1 MLDVRDLHVSY
12 GSSPALNGVSI
23 AVAEGELVAIL
34 GANGAGKTTLLRT
47 ISGVVRAR
55 YGSITFRGESIFNT
69 AAHRIAGLG
78 LVQVPE
84 GRGVLPTMTVQE
96 NLEMGGYLC
105 RDKHVF
111 RERLDKVFTLFPI
124 LADRKNLPGG
134 TLSGGEQQM
143 LAIGRGL
150 MAGPKML
157 LLDEPSLGLAPLM
170 VERVAVT
177 IQALHRDQALTILL
191 VEQNAR
197 MALAIARRGY
207 VLQTGEVMRE
217 GPADELTHDD
227 VVKQAYLGV

>member
-1 MLDVRDLHVSY
+1 
-12 GSSPALNGVSI
+12 
-23 AVAEGELVAIL
+23 
-34 GANGAGKTTLLRT
+34 
-47 ISGVVRAR
+47 
-55 YGSITFRGESIFNT
+55 
-69 AAHRIAGLG
+69 
-78 LVQVPE
+78 
-84 GRGVLPTMTVQE
+84 MTVHE

-111 RERLDKVFTLFPI
+111 RERLDKVLTLFPI
-124 LADRKNLPGG
+124 LAERKNLPGG

-170 VERVAVT
+170 VERVADT
-177 IQALHRDQALTILL
+177 IHALHRDQALTILL

-217 GPADELTHDD
+217 GLADELTHDN

>member
-1 MLDVRDLHVSY
+1 MLEVRDLHVTY
-12 GSSPALNGVSI
+12 GLSPALRGVSI
-23 AVAEGELVAIL
+23 TVATGELVAMI

-47 ISGVVRAR
+47 ISGVVRGR
-55 YGSITFRGESIFNT
+55 HGSITFQGESIFNA

-84 GRGVLPTMTVQE
+84 GRGILPTMTVKE

-105 RDKHVF
+105 RDKDVF
-111 RERLDKVFTLFPI
+111 SERLDNVFTLFPV
-124 LADRKNLPGG
+124 LAERRSQLGG

-150 MAGPKML
+150 MTGPKML

-170 VERVAVT
+170 VERVADT

-197 MALAIARRGY
+197 MALNIARRVY
-207 VLQTGEVMRE
+207 VLQTGKVMRE
-217 GPADELTHDD
+217 GPADELAQDD
-227 VVKQAYLGV
+227 VVKEAYLGV